1 MSKLIDAD
9 KLKESIAEKY
19 VSKRRTKKDWSEE
32 ALSVMEKIDSQQE
45 VMITC
50 PKCHGKGT
58 YDVPIGETVWGED
71 GFYEKTEWES
81 RHCELCN
88 GTGKITLEFYEKLQ
102 KGCRR

>member
-1 MSKLIDAD
+1 MSSYIDAD

-32 ALSVMEKIDSQQE
+32 ALSVMEIIDSQPD

-50 PKCHGKGT
+50 MKCHGAGT
-58 YDVPIGETVWGED
+58 YRVPIIDDNGEWTD
-71 GFYEKTEWES
+71 EWEICK
-81 RHCELCN
+81 CEVCK

>member
-32 ALSVMEKIDSQQE
+32 ALSVMETIDSQQE

-58 YDVPIGETVWGED
+58 YYVPIFDYGEFPTR
-71 GFYEKTEWES
+71 YENRE
-81 RHCELCN
+81 CEVCK
-88 GTGKITLEFYEKLQ
+88 GTGKITLEFYEELQ
-102 KGCRR
+102 RGCRR

>member
-19 VSKRRTKKDWSEE
+19 VSKRRAKKDWSEE
-32 ALSVMEKIDSQQE
+32 ALSVMETIDSQQE

-58 YDVPIGETVWGED
+58 YYVPIFDYGEFPTR
-71 GFYEKTEWES
+71 YENRE
-81 RHCELCN
+81 CEVCK
-88 GTGKITLEFYEKLQ
+88 GTGKITLEFYEELQ
-102 KGCRR
+102 RGCRR